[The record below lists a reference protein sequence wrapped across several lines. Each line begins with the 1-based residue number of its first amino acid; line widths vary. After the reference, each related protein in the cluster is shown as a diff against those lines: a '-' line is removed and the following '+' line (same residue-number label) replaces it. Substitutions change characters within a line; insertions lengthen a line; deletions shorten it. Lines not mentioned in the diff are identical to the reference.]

1 MNEQIRRV
9 AVWSGWLRL
18 VHGVLAIS
26 TLVLLATGWLVAK
39 SPMLATAAA
48 DIHYLGASVLIATL
62 ALRAFL
68 GFFGKGSERFEHMLP
83 QRSEFK
89 AMRASL
95 LFYLSLGKAP
105 LPGWYAHN
113 PLWKPVYLL
122 LFLSLLLLAVSGWL
136 MPETPV
142 IGRFYLPTVHVWLAK
157 AVLVMTLAH
166 LFSVVLQDVKGKAAD
181 ISAMLSGYR
190 YFSIDREGIDQGEV
204 TPVSVKLGDISRMP
218 QDSERK
224 R

>member
-1 MNEQIRRV
+1 
-9 AVWSGWLRL
+9 
-18 VHGVLAIS
+18 
-26 TLVLLATGWLVAK
+26 
-39 SPMLATAAA
+39 
-48 DIHYLGASVLIATL
+48 
-62 ALRAFL
+62 
-68 GFFGKGSERFEHMLP
+68 
-83 QRSEFK
+83 
-89 AMRASL
+89 
-95 LFYLSLGKAP
+95 
-105 LPGWYAHN
+105 
-113 PLWKPVYLL
+113 
-122 LFLSLLLLAVSGWL
+122 LSLLLLAVSGWL